1 MIDFTT
7 KRVLTFD
14 CYGTLIDWETG
25 ILSALQPIVTDHG
38 VTANP
43 EHLLALYAQLEPAAE
58 QGPYTPYR
66 QLLMA
71 VLRGLGERLGFTP
84 SAAEQSR
91 FADSVGDWPLFADTR
106 AALTALRRRF
116 QLAIISNTDDDLFAR
131 TNQQL
136 EVTFDWIVTAQQV
149 RSYKPSLN
157 NFRQALARIGVPKEQ
172 VLHVAQSLFHD
183 HVPAKQLGLETVWVN
198 RRYGKAG
205 SGATPPAHA
214 RPDLEVRDLATL
226 VTLSEAASGRPYGC
240 KG

>member
-1 MIDFTT
+1 MIDFTA

-38 VTANP
+38 VTA
-43 EHLLALYAQLEPAAE
+43 EDERLLALHAELESEAE
-58 QGPYTPYR
+58 LGPYTPYR
-66 QLLMA
+66 RLLMTI
-71 VLRGLGERLGFTP
+71 LRGVGERLGFTP
-84 SAAEQSR
+84 SADEQSR
-91 FADSVGDWPLFADTR
+91 FADSVGDWPPFADTR
-106 AALTALRRRF
+106 AALRALRRRF

-136 EVTFDWIVTAQQV
+136 EVAFDWIVTAQQV

-157 NFRQALARIGVPKEQ
+157 NFRVALARIGLPTEQ

-226 VTLSEAASGRPYGC
+226 VTLSEAASGRP
-240 KG
+240 

>member
-25 ILSALQPIVTDHG
+25 ILSTLEPILTDHG
-38 VTANP
+38 VTANA
-43 EHLLALYAQLEPAAE
+43 EDLLTLYAELEPAAE

-84 SAAEQSR
+84 STAEQSR
-91 FADSVGDWPLFADTR
+91 FANAVGDWPPFADTP
-106 AALTALRRRF
+106 AALRALKRRF
-116 QLAIISNTDDDLFAR
+116 RLAIISNIDDDLFAR
-131 TNQQL
+131 TNQKL
-136 EVTFDWIVTAQQV
+136 DVVFDWIVTAQQV

-157 NFRQALARIGVPKEQ
+157 NFRQALARIGLPTEQ

-183 HVPAKQLGLETVWVN
+183 HAPAKLLGLETVWVN
-198 RRYGKAG
+198 RRHGKAG
-205 SGATPPAHA
+205 AGATPYANA
-214 RPDLEVRDLATL
+214 RPDLEIRDLATL
-226 VTLSEAASGRPYGC
+226 VRMSGAA
-240 KG
+240 